1 MRDIEDNHWWKE
13 RLDAWSHEGFNVDS
27 FHDALREEPSRG
39 SELLMR
45 FEATIS
51 KNRTLKRRVTD
62 STMSDEEK
70 GEWLS
75 NLEKVEDT
83 DLMLERWN
91 EDAAINRPWEPYVHK
106 AEERWSAMGRRS
118 NLSDLVRRMDALDPS
133 SYSAC
138 QPLLILLDDV
148 NSEMLISSMLD
159 EVENDESRRREVVN
173 EMILLLSKDGVD
185 ASEARNMGIN
195 DALEFLSSLQSKAD
209 EARKNRLRIEKE
221 IRPYDEDLAK
231 RLLEKN
237 SDDLTEEVDAIVNNL
252 SQRLSLLTS
261 SIEEWR
267 ELGVKFP
274 DEGKIEPHDLL
285 DWEAGLPEI
294 EDAVEIHLR
303 ALERW
308 KDFETLWPDR
318 CEDVTL
324 VGRLDMTEQF
334 VDMVDALDQE
344 WRELELQG
352 MQLIG
357 SWEDKGFAMDI
368 WRIRLAEEPR
378 SAIAW
383 LKREEKNYSEAA
395 AIIDALMALDA
406 SIDGE
411 DEIVRRVAILREV
424 ELDSALLEEMRSFI
438 EIRARRGARH
448 RSMLE
453 GEWMGLVRRGL
464 VDDRSTSS
472 LSLSEF
478 ESLIANSRHKKRNSG
493 IPIERLKSRMRE
505 EIDEWH
511 ETGFTVDVVRD
522 MLAENP
528 VALAMRIASMRE
540 AVAKHEQ
547 LRRRVS
553 VLDWTRDPELSITV
567 NLDLS
572 RPDRLDS
579 LAAELPQLMMDLS
592 QKKVVDPDFKFVAWR
607 PHKRTR
613 PVLIPVPKDSVG
625 DAMEA
630 MLETMEREVQ
640 ASGDEQIREDG
651 LTDSEF
657 WEDEK
662 WSAERWRWWREREAL
677 ASAKQEEMDSTSNSD
692 PPVEVATQEII
703 LENET
708 TVEEEVD
715 DEPEQTQS
723 VEGKT
728 PKVEKIVDEEIE
740 LANSSALPSL
750 LRALGLPQE
759 ADVLEDK
766 GDVNAVRRLLAS
778 YVGIE
783 PRDMRLDRLLRLSLR
798 LMPKGD
804 GDDSQRFALL
814 SVLTDLAEV
823 LSKWTR
829 TRLESR
835 HSGSVGELLKDAV
848 TLGEALNRIPGP
860 GIALPLDSDDY
871 ALPPPDDLEGLSIE
885 VNTLK
890 RRVLLSNSGGVR

>member
-1 MRDIEDNHWWKE
+1 MRYIEDNHWWKE
-13 RLDAWSHEGFNVDS
+13 RLDAWSHEGFNVDF

-39 SELLMR
+39 SELLMQ

-62 STMSDEEK
+62 STMSEDEK
-70 GEWLS
+70 SEWLS
-75 NLEKVEDT
+75 KLEKVEDT
-83 DLMLERWN
+83 DLLLEKWN
-91 EDAAINRPWEPYVHK
+91 EDASNNRPWEPYVHK

-118 NLSDLVRRMDALDPS
+118 NLSDLVRRMDTLDPS

-173 EMILLLSKDGVD
+173 EMILLLSKDGID
-185 ASEARNMGIN
+185 ASDARNMSIN

-209 EARKNRLRIEKE
+209 DARKNRLRIEKE

-261 SIEEWR
+261 TIEEWR

-274 DEGKIEPHDLL
+274 DEGKIQPHDLL

-294 EDAVEIHLR
+294 EDAVGIHLR

-352 MQLIG
+352 MQIIG

-493 IPIERLKSRMRE
+493 IPVERLKSRMQE
-505 EIDEWH
+505 EIDRWH

-630 MLETMEREVQ
+630 IL
-640 ASGDEQIREDG
+640 
-651 LTDSEF
+651 
-657 WEDEK
+657 
-662 WSAERWRWWREREAL
+662 
-677 ASAKQEEMDSTSNSD
+677 EEMDSTTNID
-692 PPVEVATQEII
+692 VTVEVAPREII
-703 LENET
+703 VEKEAT
-708 TVEEEVD
+708 AEEEVD
-715 DEPEQTQS
+715 DEPEQTQT
-723 VEGKT
+723 VEVE
-728 PKVEKIVDEEIE
+728 PPQVEKMDADNSIESQVIDEASLHEQNRDAKTETPVPQKEDIVEEIE
-740 LANSSALPSL
+740 LANSSTLPSL

-778 YVGIE
+778 HVGIE

-804 GDDSQRFALL
+804 ESDSQRFALL
-814 SVLTDLAEV
+814 SVLVGLAEV

-871 ALPPPDDLEGLSIE
+871 ALPPPDDLDGLSAE

>member
-159 EVENDESRRREVVN
+159 EVENDEARRREVVN
-173 EMILLLSKDGVD
+173 EMILLLGKDGID
-185 ASEARNMGIN
+185 ASDARSMGIN

-209 EARKNRLRIEKE
+209 NARKNRLRIEKE

-261 SIEEWR
+261 TIEEWR

-352 MQLIG
+352 MQIIG

-438 EIRARRGARH
+438 EIRARRGSRH

-493 IPIERLKSRMRE
+493 IPVERLKSRMRE
-505 EIDEWH
+505 EIDQWH

-708 TVEEEVD
+708 TVDEEID
-715 DEPEQTQS
+715 DESEQTQS
-723 VEGKT
+723 LEDKT

>member
-1 MRDIEDNHWWKE
+1 MRYIEDNHWWKE
-13 RLDAWSHEGFNVDS
+13 RLDAWSHEGFNVDF

-39 SELLMR
+39 SELLMQ

-62 STMSDEEK
+62 STMSEDEK
-70 GEWLS
+70 SEWLS
-75 NLEKVEDT
+75 KLERVEDT
-83 DLMLERWN
+83 DLLLEKWN
-91 EDAAINRPWEPYVHK
+91 EDASNNRPWEPYVHK

-148 NSEMLISSMLD
+148 NSEKLISSMLD

-173 EMILLLSKDGVD
+173 EMILLLNKDGID
-185 ASEARNMGIN
+185 ASDARNMSIN

-209 EARKNRLRIEKE
+209 DARKNRLRIEKE

-237 SDDLTEEVDAIVNNL
+237 SDNLTEEVDAIVNNL

-261 SIEEWR
+261 TIEEWR

-274 DEGKIEPHDLL
+274 DEGKIQPHDLL

-294 EDAVEIHLR
+294 EDAVGIHLR

-352 MQLIG
+352 MQIIG

-383 LKREEKNYSEAA
+383 LKREAKNYSEAA

-493 IPIERLKSRMRE
+493 IPVERLKSRMQE
-505 EIDEWH
+505 EIDRWH

-630 MLETMEREVQ
+630 IL
-640 ASGDEQIREDG
+640 
-651 LTDSEF
+651 
-657 WEDEK
+657 
-662 WSAERWRWWREREAL
+662 
-677 ASAKQEEMDSTSNSD
+677 EEMDSTTNIEA
-692 PPVEVATQEII
+692 PVEVSPREII
-703 LENET
+703 VEKGV

-715 DEPEQTQS
+715 DEPEQTQT
-723 VEGKT
+723 VEVE
-728 PKVEKIVDEEIE
+728 PPQVEKMDADNSIESQVIDEASLHEQNRDAKTETPVPQKEDIVEEIE
-740 LANSSALPSL
+740 LANSSTLPSL

-759 ADVLEDK
+759 ADVLEDR

-778 YVGIE
+778 HVGIE

-804 GDDSQRFALL
+804 GSDSQRFALL
-814 SVLTDLAEV
+814 SVLVGLAEV

-871 ALPPPDDLEGLSIE
+871 ALPPPDDLDGLSAE

>member
-1 MRDIEDNHWWKE
+1 MRYIEDNQWWKE
-13 RLDAWSHEGFNVDS
+13 RLDAWSHEGFNIDS
-27 FHDALREEPSRG
+27 FYDALREEPTRG
-39 SELLMR
+39 SELLIQ
-45 FEATIS
+45 FENMVS
-51 KNRTLKRRVTD
+51 KNRVLRRRVSD
-62 STMSDEEK
+62 STMSKEEK
-70 GEWLS
+70 NEWLS
-75 NLEKVEDT
+75 NLDKVEDT
-83 DLMLERWN
+83 DLLLERWD
-91 EDAAINRPWEPYVHK
+91 EYASVSRPWEPYVHR

-118 NLSDLVRRMDALDPS
+118 NLSELVRRMTALDPS

-173 EMILLLSKDGVD
+173 EMILLLSKDGID
-185 ASEARNMGIN
+185 ASDARSMSIN

-209 EARKNRLRIEKE
+209 DARKNRLRIEKE
-221 IRPYDEDLAK
+221 IRPYDADLAK

-237 SDDLTEEVDAIVNNL
+237 SENLTEEVDAIVNNL
-252 SQRLSLLTS
+252 SQRMSLLTS
-261 SIEEWR
+261 TIEDWR
-267 ELGVKFP
+267 HLGVKFP
-274 DEGKIEPHDLL
+274 DEGEIMPNDLL

-294 EDAVEIHLR
+294 ENAVEIHLR

-308 KDFETLWPDR
+308 KDFATLWPDR

-344 WRELELQG
+344 WKELELQG
-352 MQLIG
+352 MQIIG

-368 WRIRLAEEPR
+368 WRIRLSEEPR

-383 LKREEKNYSEAA
+383 LKREESNYSEAA
-395 AIIDALMALDA
+395 DIIDALIALDA

-411 DEIVRRVAILREV
+411 DEIVRRVAILREF
-424 ELDSALLEEMRSFI
+424 EIDYTLLEEMKSFI
-438 EIRARRGARH
+438 EVRARRGARH

-453 GEWMGLVRRGL
+453 SEWMDMLRKGL
-464 VDDRSTSS
+464 VDDCSTSS

-478 ESLIANSRHKKRNSG
+478 ERLIANSRHKRRNSG
-493 IPIERLKSRMRE
+493 IPVERLQTRMRE

-511 ETGFTVDVVRD
+511 ETGFTVDVVRK
-522 MLAENP
+522 MLADNP
-528 VALAMRIASMRE
+528 VSLAMRMASMRE

-547 LRRRVS
+547 LRRRVAI
-553 VLDWTRDPELSITV
+553 LDWTRDPELSIAI

-579 LAAELPQLMMDLS
+579 LAADLPQLMMGLA
-592 QKKVVDPDFKFVAWR
+592 QKKVVDPDYKFVAWR
-607 PHKRTR
+607 PYKRTR

-630 MLETMEREVQ
+630 IL
-640 ASGDEQIREDG
+640 
-651 LTDSEF
+651 
-657 WEDEK
+657 
-662 WSAERWRWWREREAL
+662 
-677 ASAKQEEMDSTSNSD
+677 EEMDSATSIGST
-692 PPVEVATQEII
+692 VETAPREII
-703 LENET
+703 LDKEV

-715 DEPEQTQS
+715 DEPEQIQT
-723 VEGKT
+723 VEVKP
-728 PKVEKIVDEEIE
+728 PKVEKMAHDDLTKSSAIDETLLHNQIKDAKTKTSIPQKEDIVEEIE
-740 LANSSALPSL
+740 LPNSSTLPSL
-750 LRALGLPQE
+750 LRAIGLPQE

-778 YVGIE
+778 HVGIE

-804 GDDSQRFALL
+804 GADSQRFALL
-814 SVLTDLAEV
+814 SVLAGLAEV

-871 ALPPPDDLEGLSIE
+871 ALPPPDDLDGLSAE
-885 VNTLK
+885 VNTLE

>member
-1 MRDIEDNHWWKE
+1 MRYIEDNHWWKE
-13 RLDAWSHEGFNVDS
+13 RLDAWSHEGFNVDF

-39 SELLMR
+39 SELLMQ
-45 FEATIS
+45 FEATVS

-62 STMSDEEK
+62 STMSEDEK
-70 GEWLS
+70 SEWLS
-75 NLEKVEDT
+75 KLEKVEDT
-83 DLMLERWN
+83 DLLLEKWN
-91 EDAAINRPWEPYVHK
+91 EDASNNRPWEPYVHK

-148 NSEMLISSMLD
+148 NSEKLISSMLD
-159 EVENDESRRREVVN
+159 EVEDDESRRREVVN
-173 EMILLLSKDGVD
+173 EMILLLNKDGID
-185 ASEARNMGIN
+185 ASDARNMSIN

-209 EARKNRLRIEKE
+209 DARKNRLRIEKE

-261 SIEEWR
+261 TIEEWR

-274 DEGKIEPHDLL
+274 DEGKIQPHDLL

-303 ALERW
+303 ALDRW

-493 IPIERLKSRMRE
+493 IPVERLKSRMQE
-505 EIDEWH
+505 EIDRWH

-630 MLETMEREVQ
+630 IL
-640 ASGDEQIREDG
+640 
-651 LTDSEF
+651 
-657 WEDEK
+657 
-662 WSAERWRWWREREAL
+662 
-677 ASAKQEEMDSTSNSD
+677 EEMDSTTNIDS
-692 PPVEVATQEII
+692 PVEATHREII
-703 LENET
+703 VEKEAT
-708 TVEEEVD
+708 TEEEVD
-715 DEPEQTQS
+715 DESEQTQT
-723 VEGKT
+723 VEVE
-728 PKVEKIVDEEIE
+728 PSQVEKMDADNSIESQVIDEASLDEQDRDAKTETPVPQKEDIVEEIE
-740 LANSSALPSL
+740 LANSSTLPSL

-778 YVGIE
+778 HVGIE

-804 GDDSQRFALL
+804 ESDSQRFALL
-814 SVLTDLAEV
+814 SVLVGLAEV

-848 TLGEALNRIPGP
+848 TLGEALDRIPGP

-871 ALPPPDDLEGLSIE
+871 ALPPPEDLDGLSAE

>member
-1 MRDIEDNHWWKE
+1 VRYIEDNHWWKE
-13 RLDAWSHEGFNVDS
+13 RLDAWSHEGFNVDF

-39 SELLMR
+39 SELLMQ

-62 STMSDEEK
+62 STMSEDEK
-70 GEWLS
+70 SEWLS
-75 NLEKVEDT
+75 KLEKVEDT
-83 DLMLERWN
+83 DLLLEKWN
-91 EDAAINRPWEPYVHK
+91 EDASNNRPWEPYVHK
-106 AEERWSAMGRRS
+106 AEERWSTMGRRS

-173 EMILLLSKDGVD
+173 EMILLLSKDGID
-185 ASEARNMGIN
+185 ASDARNMSIN

-209 EARKNRLRIEKE
+209 DARKNRLRIEKE

-237 SDDLTEEVDAIVNNL
+237 SDNLTEEVDAIVNNL

-261 SIEEWR
+261 TIEEWR

-274 DEGKIEPHDLL
+274 DEGKIQPHDLL

-294 EDAVEIHLR
+294 EDAVGIHLR

-352 MQLIG
+352 MQIIG

-493 IPIERLKSRMRE
+493 IPVERLKSRMQE
-505 EIDEWH
+505 EIDRWH

-528 VALAMRIASMRE
+528 VALAMRIALMRE

-630 MLETMEREVQ
+630 IL
-640 ASGDEQIREDG
+640 
-651 LTDSEF
+651 
-657 WEDEK
+657 
-662 WSAERWRWWREREAL
+662 
-677 ASAKQEEMDSTSNSD
+677 EEMDSTTNIEA
-692 PPVEVATQEII
+692 PVEVSPREII
-703 LENET
+703 VEKGV

-715 DEPEQTQS
+715 DEPEQTQT
-723 VEGKT
+723 VEVE
-728 PKVEKIVDEEIE
+728 PPQVEKMDADNSIESQVIDEASLHEQNRDAKTETPVPQKEDIVEEIE
-740 LANSSALPSL
+740 LANSSTLPSL

-759 ADVLEDK
+759 ADVLEDR

-778 YVGIE
+778 HVGIE

-804 GDDSQRFALL
+804 GSDSQRFALL
-814 SVLTDLAEV
+814 SVLVGLAEV

-871 ALPPPDDLEGLSIE
+871 ALPPPDDLDGLSAE

>member
-1 MRDIEDNHWWKE
+1 MRYIEDNHWWKE
-13 RLDAWSHEGFNVDS
+13 RLDAWSHEGFNVDF

-39 SELLMR
+39 SELLMQ

-62 STMSDEEK
+62 STMSEDEK
-70 GEWLS
+70 SEWLS
-75 NLEKVEDT
+75 KLEKVEDT
-83 DLMLERWN
+83 DLLLEKWN
-91 EDAAINRPWEPYVHK
+91 EDASNNRPWEPYVHK

-173 EMILLLSKDGVD
+173 EMILLLSKDGID
-185 ASEARNMGIN
+185 ASDARNMSIN

-209 EARKNRLRIEKE
+209 DARKNRLRIEKE

-261 SIEEWR
+261 TIEEWR

-274 DEGKIEPHDLL
+274 DEGKIQPHDLL

-294 EDAVEIHLR
+294 EDAVGIHLR

-352 MQLIG
+352 MQIIG

-493 IPIERLKSRMRE
+493 IPVERLKSRMQE
-505 EIDEWH
+505 EIDRWH

-540 AVAKHEQ
+540 SVAKHEQ

-630 MLETMEREVQ
+630 IL
-640 ASGDEQIREDG
+640 
-651 LTDSEF
+651 
-657 WEDEK
+657 
-662 WSAERWRWWREREAL
+662 
-677 ASAKQEEMDSTSNSD
+677 EEMDSTTNID
-692 PPVEVATQEII
+692 APVEVSPREII
-703 LENET
+703 VEKGV

-715 DEPEQTQS
+715 DEPEQTQT
-723 VEGKT
+723 VEVE
-728 PKVEKIVDEEIE
+728 PPQVEKMDADNSIESQVIDEASLHEQNRDAKTETPVPQKEDIVEEIE
-740 LANSSALPSL
+740 LANSSTLPSL

-759 ADVLEDK
+759 ADVLEDR

-778 YVGIE
+778 HVGIE

-804 GDDSQRFALL
+804 GSDSQRFALL
-814 SVLTDLAEV
+814 SVLVGLAEV

-871 ALPPPDDLEGLSIE
+871 ALPPPDDLDGLSAE

>member
-1 MRDIEDNHWWKE
+1 VRYIEDNHWWKE

-27 FHDALREEPSRG
+27 FHDALREDPSRG
-39 SELLMR
+39 SELLMQ

-51 KNRTLKRRVTD
+51 KNRILKRRITD
-62 STMSDEEK
+62 STMSEEEK

-83 DLMLERWN
+83 DLLLERWN
-91 EDAAINRPWEPYVHK
+91 QEASINRPWEPYVHK

-173 EMILLLSKDGVD
+173 EMILLLSKDGID
-185 ASEARNMGIN
+185 ASDARNMGIN

-209 EARKNRLRIEKE
+209 DARKNRLRIEKE

-237 SDDLTEEVDAIVNNL
+237 SGDLTEEVDAIVNNL

-261 SIEEWR
+261 TIEEWR

-274 DEGKIEPHDLL
+274 DEGKIQPHDLL

-383 LKREEKNYSEAA
+383 LKREEKNYNEAA

-411 DEIVRRVAILREV
+411 DELVRRVAILREV

-478 ESLIANSRHKKRNSG
+478 ESLLANSRHKKRNSG
-493 IPIERLKSRMRE
+493 IPVERLKSRMRE
-505 EIDEWH
+505 EIDRWH

-630 MLETMEREVQ
+630 IL
-640 ASGDEQIREDG
+640 
-651 LTDSEF
+651 
-657 WEDEK
+657 
-662 WSAERWRWWREREAL
+662 
-677 ASAKQEEMDSTSNSD
+677 EEMDSTTNSD
-692 PPVEVATQEII
+692 PPVEIAIQEVI

-708 TVEEEVD
+708 KVEEEVD
-715 DEPEQTQS
+715 DEPEQTKT
-723 VEGKT
+723 VEVD
-728 PKVEKIVDEEIE
+728 PPQVEKMDADNSIEPQVIDESSLHEQNRDAKTETPVPQKEDIVEEIE
-740 LANSSALPSL
+740 LANSSTLPSL

-778 YVGIE
+778 HVGIE

-804 GDDSQRFALL
+804 EVDSQRFALL
-814 SVLTDLAEV
+814 SILAGLAEV

-871 ALPPPDDLEGLSIE
+871 TLPPPDDLDGLSAE

>member
-1 MRDIEDNHWWKE
+1 MRYIEDNHWWKE
-13 RLDAWSHEGFNVDS
+13 RLDAWSHEGFNVDF

-39 SELLMR
+39 SELLMQ

-62 STMSDEEK
+62 STMSEDEK
-70 GEWLS
+70 SEWLS
-75 NLEKVEDT
+75 KLERVEDT
-83 DLMLERWN
+83 DLLLEKWN
-91 EDAAINRPWEPYVHK
+91 EDASNNRPWEPYVHK

-148 NSEMLISSMLD
+148 NSEKLISSMLD

-173 EMILLLSKDGVD
+173 EMILLLNKDGID
-185 ASEARNMGIN
+185 ASDARNMSIN

-209 EARKNRLRIEKE
+209 DARKNRLRIEKE

-261 SIEEWR
+261 TIEEWR

-274 DEGKIEPHDLL
+274 DEGKIQPHDLL

-303 ALERW
+303 ALDRW

-352 MQLIG
+352 MQIIG

-383 LKREEKNYSEAA
+383 LKREAKNYSEAA

-493 IPIERLKSRMRE
+493 IPVERLKSRMQE
-505 EIDEWH
+505 EIDRWH

-630 MLETMEREVQ
+630 IL
-640 ASGDEQIREDG
+640 
-651 LTDSEF
+651 
-657 WEDEK
+657 
-662 WSAERWRWWREREAL
+662 
-677 ASAKQEEMDSTSNSD
+677 EEMDSTTNIEA
-692 PPVEVATQEII
+692 PVEVSPREII
-703 LENET
+703 VEKGV

-715 DEPEQTQS
+715 DEPEQTQT
-723 VEGKT
+723 VEVE
-728 PKVEKIVDEEIE
+728 PPQVEKMDADNSIESQVIDEASLHEQNRDAKTETPVPQKEDIVEEIE
-740 LANSSALPSL
+740 LANSSTLPSL

-759 ADVLEDK
+759 ADVLEDR

-778 YVGIE
+778 HVGIE

-804 GDDSQRFALL
+804 GSDSQRFALL
-814 SVLTDLAEV
+814 SVLVGLAEV

-871 ALPPPDDLEGLSIE
+871 ALPPPEDLDGLSVE

>member
-1 MRDIEDNHWWKE
+1 MRYIEDNHWWKE
-13 RLDAWSHEGFNVDS
+13 RLDAWSHEGFNVDF

-39 SELLMR
+39 SELLMQ
-45 FEATIS
+45 FEATVS

-62 STMSDEEK
+62 STMSEDEK
-70 GEWLS
+70 SEWLS
-75 NLEKVEDT
+75 KLEKVEDT
-83 DLMLERWN
+83 DLLLEKWN
-91 EDAAINRPWEPYVHK
+91 EDASNNRPWEPYVHK

-173 EMILLLSKDGVD
+173 EMILLLSKDGID
-185 ASEARNMGIN
+185 ASDARNMSIN

-209 EARKNRLRIEKE
+209 DARKNRLRIEKE
-221 IRPYDEDLAK
+221 IRPYDEDLDK

-237 SDDLTEEVDAIVNNL
+237 SDNLTEEVDAIVNNL

-261 SIEEWR
+261 TIEEWR

-274 DEGKIEPHDLL
+274 DEGKIQPHDLL

-303 ALERW
+303 ALDRW

-493 IPIERLKSRMRE
+493 IPVERLKSRMQE
-505 EIDEWH
+505 EIDRWH

-630 MLETMEREVQ
+630 IL
-640 ASGDEQIREDG
+640 
-651 LTDSEF
+651 
-657 WEDEK
+657 
-662 WSAERWRWWREREAL
+662 
-677 ASAKQEEMDSTSNSD
+677 EEMDSTTNIDS
-692 PPVEVATQEII
+692 PAEVAPREII
-703 LENET
+703 VEKRVT
-708 TVEEEVD
+708 AEEEVD
-715 DEPEQTQS
+715 DEPEQTQT
-723 VEGKT
+723 VEVE
-728 PKVEKIVDEEIE
+728 PLQVEKMDADNSIESQVIDEASLDEQNRDAKTETPVPQKEDIVEEIE
-740 LANSSALPSL
+740 LANSSTLPSL

-778 YVGIE
+778 HVGIE

-804 GDDSQRFALL
+804 ESDSQRFALL
-814 SVLTDLAEV
+814 SVLVGLAEV

-848 TLGEALNRIPGP
+848 TLGEALDRIPGP

-871 ALPPPDDLEGLSIE
+871 ALPPPEDLDGLSAE

>member
-62 STMSDEEK
+62 STMSEEEK

-159 EVENDESRRREVVN
+159 EVENDEARRREVVN
-173 EMILLLSKDGVD
+173 EMILLLGKDGID
-185 ASEARNMGIN
+185 ASDARSMGIH

-209 EARKNRLRIEKE
+209 NARKNRLRIEKE

-261 SIEEWR
+261 TIEEWR

-352 MQLIG
+352 MQIIG
-357 SWEDKGFAMDI
+357 S
-368 WRIRLAEEPR
+368 
-378 SAIAW
+378 
-383 LKREEKNYSEAA
+383 
-395 AIIDALMALDA
+395 
-406 SIDGE
+406 
-411 DEIVRRVAILREV
+411 
-424 ELDSALLEEMRSFI
+424 
-438 EIRARRGARH
+438 RH
-448 RSMLE
+448 
-453 GEWMGLVRRGL
+453 
-464 VDDRSTSS
+464 
-472 LSLSEF
+472 
-478 ESLIANSRHKKRNSG
+478 
-493 IPIERLKSRMRE
+493 P
-505 EIDEWH
+505 
-511 ETGFTVDVVRD
+511 
-522 MLAENP
+522 
-528 VALAMRIASMRE
+528 
-540 AVAKHEQ
+540 
-547 LRRRVS
+547 
-553 VLDWTRDPELSITV
+553 
-567 NLDLS
+567 
-572 RPDRLDS
+572 
-579 LAAELPQLMMDLS
+579 
-592 QKKVVDPDFKFVAWR
+592 
-607 PHKRTR
+607 
-613 PVLIPVPKDSVG
+613 
-625 DAMEA
+625 
-630 MLETMEREVQ
+630 
-640 ASGDEQIREDG
+640 
-651 LTDSEF
+651 
-657 WEDEK
+657 
-662 WSAERWRWWREREAL
+662 
-677 ASAKQEEMDSTSNSD
+677 
-692 PPVEVATQEII
+692 
-703 LENET
+703 
-708 TVEEEVD
+708 
-715 DEPEQTQS
+715 
-723 VEGKT
+723 
-728 PKVEKIVDEEIE
+728 
-740 LANSSALPSL
+740 
-750 LRALGLPQE
+750 
-759 ADVLEDK
+759 
-766 GDVNAVRRLLAS
+766 
-778 YVGIE
+778 
-783 PRDMRLDRLLRLSLR
+783 
-798 LMPKGD
+798 
-804 GDDSQRFALL
+804 
-814 SVLTDLAEV
+814 
-823 LSKWTR
+823 
-829 TRLESR
+829 
-835 HSGSVGELLKDAV
+835 
-848 TLGEALNRIPGP
+848 
-860 GIALPLDSDDY
+860 
-871 ALPPPDDLEGLSIE
+871 
-885 VNTLK
+885 
-890 RRVLLSNSGGVR
+890 

>member
-1 MRDIEDNHWWKE
+1 M
-13 RLDAWSHEGFNVDS
+13 
-27 FHDALREEPSRG
+27 
-39 SELLMR
+39 
-45 FEATIS
+45 
-51 KNRTLKRRVTD
+51 
-62 STMSDEEK
+62 
-70 GEWLS
+70 
-75 NLEKVEDT
+75 
-83 DLMLERWN
+83 
-91 EDAAINRPWEPYVHK
+91 
-106 AEERWSAMGRRS
+106 
-118 NLSDLVRRMDALDPS
+118 
-133 SYSAC
+133 
-138 QPLLILLDDV
+138 
-148 NSEMLISSMLD
+148 
-159 EVENDESRRREVVN
+159 
-173 EMILLLSKDGVD
+173 
-185 ASEARNMGIN
+185 
-195 DALEFLSSLQSKAD
+195 
-209 EARKNRLRIEKE
+209 
-221 IRPYDEDLAK
+221 
-231 RLLEKN
+231 
-237 SDDLTEEVDAIVNNL
+237 TEEVDAIVNNL

-261 SIEEWR
+261 TIEEWR

-352 MQLIG
+352 MQIIG

-438 EIRARRGARH
+438 EIRARRGSRH

-493 IPIERLKSRMRE
+493 IPVERLKSRMRE
-505 EIDEWH
+505 EIDQWH

-640 ASGDEQIREDG
+640 ARDDEQIREDG

-723 VEGKT
+723 VEGQ
-728 PKVEKIVDEEIE
+728 
-740 LANSSALPSL
+740 NSEG
-750 LRALGLPQE
+750 R
-759 ADVLEDK
+759 ED
-766 GDVNAVRRLLAS
+766 
-778 YVGIE
+778 
-783 PRDMRLDRLLRLSLR
+783 
-798 LMPKGD
+798 
-804 GDDSQRFALL
+804 
-814 SVLTDLAEV
+814 
-823 LSKWTR
+823 
-829 TRLESR
+829 SR
-835 HSGSVGELLKDAV
+835 
-848 TLGEALNRIPGP
+848 
-860 GIALPLDSDDY
+860 
-871 ALPPPDDLEGLSIE
+871 
-885 VNTLK
+885 
-890 RRVLLSNSGGVR
+890 

>member
-1 MRDIEDNHWWKE
+1 MRYIEDNHWWKE
-13 RLDAWSHEGFNVDS
+13 RLDAWSHEGFNVDF

-39 SELLMR
+39 SELLMQ
-45 FEATIS
+45 FEATVS

-62 STMSDEEK
+62 STMSEDEK
-70 GEWLS
+70 SEWLS
-75 NLEKVEDT
+75 KLEKVEDT
-83 DLMLERWN
+83 DLLLEKWN
-91 EDAAINRPWEPYVHK
+91 EDASNNRPWEPYVHK

-173 EMILLLSKDGVD
+173 EMILLLSKDGID
-185 ASEARNMGIN
+185 ASDARNMSIN

-209 EARKNRLRIEKE
+209 DARKNRLRIEKE

-261 SIEEWR
+261 TIEEWR

-274 DEGKIEPHDLL
+274 DEGKIQPHDLL

-303 ALERW
+303 ALDRW

-493 IPIERLKSRMRE
+493 IPVERLKSRMQE
-505 EIDEWH
+505 EIDRWH

-630 MLETMEREVQ
+630 IL
-640 ASGDEQIREDG
+640 
-651 LTDSEF
+651 
-657 WEDEK
+657 
-662 WSAERWRWWREREAL
+662 
-677 ASAKQEEMDSTSNSD
+677 EEMDSTTNID
-692 PPVEVATQEII
+692 APVEVAPREII
-703 LENET
+703 VEKGV

-715 DEPEQTQS
+715 DESEQTQT
-723 VEGKT
+723 VEVESSQ
-728 PKVEKIVDEEIE
+728 VEKMDADNSIESQVIDEASLDEQNRDAKTETPVPQKEDIVEEIE
-740 LANSSALPSL
+740 LANSSTLPSL

-778 YVGIE
+778 HVGIE

-804 GDDSQRFALL
+804 ESDSQRFALL
-814 SVLTDLAEV
+814 SVLVGLAEV

-848 TLGEALNRIPGP
+848 TLGEALDRIPGP

-871 ALPPPDDLEGLSIE
+871 ALPPPEDLDGLSAE

>member
-1 MRDIEDNHWWKE
+1 MRYIEDNHWWKE
-13 RLDAWSHEGFNVDS
+13 RLDAWSHEGFNVDF

-39 SELLMR
+39 SELLMQ

-62 STMSDEEK
+62 STMSEDEK
-70 GEWLS
+70 SEWLS
-75 NLEKVEDT
+75 KLERVEDT
-83 DLMLERWN
+83 DLLLEKWN
-91 EDAAINRPWEPYVHK
+91 EDASNNRPWEPYVHK

-148 NSEMLISSMLD
+148 NSEKLISSMLD

-173 EMILLLSKDGVD
+173 EMILLLNKDGID
-185 ASEARNMGIN
+185 ASDARNMSIN

-209 EARKNRLRIEKE
+209 DARKNRLRIEKE

-237 SDDLTEEVDAIVNNL
+237 SDNLTEEVDAIVNNL

-261 SIEEWR
+261 TIEEWR

-274 DEGKIEPHDLL
+274 DEGKIQPHDLL

-294 EDAVEIHLR
+294 EDAVGIHLR

-352 MQLIG
+352 MQIIG

-383 LKREEKNYSEAA
+383 LKREAKNYSEAA

-493 IPIERLKSRMRE
+493 IPVERLKSRMQE
-505 EIDEWH
+505 EIDRWH

-630 MLETMEREVQ
+630 IL
-640 ASGDEQIREDG
+640 
-651 LTDSEF
+651 
-657 WEDEK
+657 
-662 WSAERWRWWREREAL
+662 
-677 ASAKQEEMDSTSNSD
+677 EEMDSTTNIEA
-692 PPVEVATQEII
+692 PVEVSPREII
-703 LENET
+703 VEKGV

-715 DEPEQTQS
+715 DEPEQTQT
-723 VEGKT
+723 VEVE
-728 PKVEKIVDEEIE
+728 PPQVEKMDADNSIESQVIDEASLHEQNRDAKTETPVPQKEDIVEEIE
-740 LANSSALPSL
+740 LANSSTLPSL

-759 ADVLEDK
+759 ADVLEDR

-778 YVGIE
+778 HVGIE

-804 GDDSQRFALL
+804 ESDSQRFALL
-814 SVLTDLAEV
+814 SVLVGLAEV

-848 TLGEALNRIPGP
+848 TLGEALDRIPGP

-871 ALPPPDDLEGLSIE
+871 ALPPPEDLDGLSVE

>member
-1 MRDIEDNHWWKE
+1 MRYIEDNHWWKE
-13 RLDAWSHEGFNVDS
+13 RLDAWSHEGFNVDF

-39 SELLMR
+39 SELLMQ

-62 STMSDEEK
+62 STMSEDEK
-70 GEWLS
+70 SEWLS
-75 NLEKVEDT
+75 KLEKVEDT
-83 DLMLERWN
+83 DLLLEKWN
-91 EDAAINRPWEPYVHK
+91 EDASNNRPWEPYVHK

-118 NLSDLVRRMDALDPS
+118 NLSDLVRRMDTLDPS

-173 EMILLLSKDGVD
+173 EMILLLSKDGID
-185 ASEARNMGIN
+185 ASDARNMSIN

-209 EARKNRLRIEKE
+209 DARKNRLRIEKE

-261 SIEEWR
+261 TIEEWS

-274 DEGKIEPHDLL
+274 DEGKIQPHDLL

-294 EDAVEIHLR
+294 EDAVGIHLR

-352 MQLIG
+352 MQIIG

-438 EIRARRGARH
+438 EIKARRGARH

-493 IPIERLKSRMRE
+493 IPVERLKSRMQE
-505 EIDEWH
+505 EIDRWH

-630 MLETMEREVQ
+630 IL
-640 ASGDEQIREDG
+640 
-651 LTDSEF
+651 
-657 WEDEK
+657 
-662 WSAERWRWWREREAL
+662 
-677 ASAKQEEMDSTSNSD
+677 EEMDSTTNID
-692 PPVEVATQEII
+692 PPVEVAPQEII
-703 LENET
+703 VEKGV

-715 DEPEQTQS
+715 DEPEQTQT
-723 VEGKT
+723 VEVE
-728 PKVEKIVDEEIE
+728 PPQVEKMDADNSIESQVIDEASLHEQNRDTKTETPAPQKEDIVEEIE
-740 LANSSALPSL
+740 LENSSTLPSL

-778 YVGIE
+778 HVGIE

-804 GDDSQRFALL
+804 ESDSQRFALL
-814 SVLTDLAEV
+814 SVLVGLAEV

-871 ALPPPDDLEGLSIE
+871 ALPPPDDLDGLSAE

>member
-1 MRDIEDNHWWKE
+1 M
-13 RLDAWSHEGFNVDS
+13 
-27 FHDALREEPSRG
+27 
-39 SELLMR
+39 
-45 FEATIS
+45 
-51 KNRTLKRRVTD
+51 
-62 STMSDEEK
+62 
-70 GEWLS
+70 
-75 NLEKVEDT
+75 
-83 DLMLERWN
+83 
-91 EDAAINRPWEPYVHK
+91 
-106 AEERWSAMGRRS
+106 
-118 NLSDLVRRMDALDPS
+118 
-133 SYSAC
+133 
-138 QPLLILLDDV
+138 
-148 NSEMLISSMLD
+148 
-159 EVENDESRRREVVN
+159 
-173 EMILLLSKDGVD
+173 
-185 ASEARNMGIN
+185 
-195 DALEFLSSLQSKAD
+195 SSLQSKAD
-209 EARKNRLRIEKE
+209 DARKNRLRIEKE
-221 IRPYDEDLAK
+221 IRPYDEALAK

-237 SDDLTEEVDAIVNNL
+237 SDNLTEEVDAIVNNL

-261 SIEEWR
+261 AIEEWS
-267 ELGVKFP
+267 ELGLKFP
-274 DEGKIEPHDLL
+274 DEGKIQPHDLL

-318 CEDVTL
+318 CEDVAL
-324 VGRLDMTEQF
+324 VGRLDMTEEF

-352 MQLIG
+352 MQIIG

-453 GEWMGLVRRGL
+453 GEWIGLVRRGL
-464 VDDRSTSS
+464 VDDCSTSS

-493 IPIERLKSRMRE
+493 IPVERLKSRMQE
-505 EIDEWH
+505 EIDQWH

-572 RPDRLDS
+572 RPDRLES

-607 PHKRTR
+607 PYKRTR
-613 PVLIPVPKDSVG
+613 PVLIPIPKDSVG

-630 MLETMEREVQ
+630 IL
-640 ASGDEQIREDG
+640 
-651 LTDSEF
+651 
-657 WEDEK
+657 
-662 WSAERWRWWREREAL
+662 
-677 ASAKQEEMDSTSNSD
+677 EEMDSTPNIGSPD
-692 PPVEVATQEII
+692 EVASREII
-703 LENET
+703 AEKEAAAERK
-708 TVEEEVD
+708 VG
-715 DEPEQTQS
+715 DEPEQTQV
-723 VEGKT
+723 VEVEPPRVEEVDADNSIESPINDEAPLDGKNKDVKTKT
-728 PKVEKIVDEEIE
+728 PVPQKNDVSKEID
-740 LANSSALPSL
+740 LPDSSTIASL

-778 YVGIE
+778 HVGIE

-798 LMPKGD
+798 LMPNGD
-804 GDDSQRFALL
+804 ASDSQRFALL
-814 SVLTDLAEV
+814 SILTGLAEV

-835 HSGSVGELLKDAV
+835 HSGSVGELLKEYKNE
-848 TLGEALNRIPGP
+848 LRI
-860 GIALPLDSDDY
+860 SDIKY
-871 ALPPPDDLEGLSIE
+871 DLRNNYIYLS
-885 VNTLK
+885 
-890 RRVLLSNSGGVR
+890 

>member
-1 MRDIEDNHWWKE
+1 MRYIEDSHWWKE

-27 FHDALREEPSRG
+27 FHDALSEEPSRG
-39 SELLMR
+39 SELLMQ
-45 FEATIS
+45 FEVVIS
-51 KNRTLKRRVTD
+51 KNRTLRHRVTG
-62 STMSDEEK
+62 STMSKEEK
-70 GEWLS
+70 DEWLS
-75 NLEKVEDT
+75 NLERVEDT
-83 DLMLERWN
+83 DLLLERWN
-91 EDAAINRPWEPYVHK
+91 EDASINRPWEPYVHK

-118 NLSDLVRRMDALDPS
+118 NLSDLVRRMDSLDPS

-173 EMILLLSKDGVD
+173 EMILLLGKDGID
-185 ASEARNMGIN
+185 ASDARNMSIN

-209 EARKNRLRIEKE
+209 DARKNRLRIEKE

-237 SDDLTEEVDAIVNNL
+237 SDNLTEEVDAIVNNL

-261 SIEEWR
+261 TIEEWR
-267 ELGVKFP
+267 QLGVKFP
-274 DEGKIEPHDLL
+274 EEGKIQPNDLL

-308 KDFETLWPDR
+308 KDFATLWPDR
-318 CEDVTL
+318 CEDATL
-324 VGRLDMTEQF
+324 AGRLDMTEQF

-352 MQLIG
+352 MQKIG
-357 SWEDKGFAMDI
+357 SWEDKGFVMDT
-368 WRIRLAEEPR
+368 WRARLSEEPR

-395 AIIDALMALDA
+395 TIIDALMALDA

-411 DEIVRRVAILREV
+411 DEIIRRVAILREF
-424 ELDSALLEEMRSFI
+424 ELDSVLLEEMKSFI

-453 GEWMGLVRRGL
+453 SEWMGLLRRGL

-493 IPIERLKSRMRE
+493 IPVDRLQSRMQE
-505 EIDEWH
+505 EIDRWY
-511 ETGFTVDVVRD
+511 ETGFAVDAVRD

-567 NLDLS
+567 NLDLA

-579 LAAELPQLMMDLS
+579 LAAELPQLMMNLS

-630 MLETMEREVQ
+630 IL
-640 ASGDEQIREDG
+640 
-651 LTDSEF
+651 
-657 WEDEK
+657 
-662 WSAERWRWWREREAL
+662 
-677 ASAKQEEMDSTSNSD
+677 EEMDSATNIDS
-692 PPVEVATQEII
+692 PIEVAPQEII
-703 LENET
+703 LENEA
-708 TVEEEVD
+708 TVEEELD
-715 DEPEQTQS
+715 DEPEQTQAVK
-723 VEGKT
+723 VEL
-728 PKVEKIVDEEIE
+728 PKVEKMAADNSKESPARDEDPLHNQNGDTKTKNLIQQKDDVIEEIN
-740 LANSSALPSL
+740 LPDSSAMASL

-759 ADVLEDK
+759 ADILEDR
-766 GDVNAVRRLLAS
+766 GDVNLVRRLLAS
-778 YVGIE
+778 HVGIE

-804 GDDSQRFALL
+804 ESDSQRFALL
-814 SVLTDLAEV
+814 SVLSGLADV

-871 ALPPPDDLEGLSIE
+871 ALPPPDDIDGLSAE

-890 RRVLLSNSGGVR
+890 RRVLLSNAGGVR